1 MPLQPPNLDDRRFD
15 DLVREAR
22 DRIPR
27 YTPEWTDHNASDP
40 GITLLELFS
49 WLSEMIVYR
58 LNRVPE
64 RNYVEFLRMIGVEL
78 KPAAPAWTELTFI
91 PVTPPAA
98 SSVIVP
104 AGARVGAQPPPPA
117 PSASDV
123 PALPGPQ
130 EDEPVVFETQRPLVV
145 FANELLSVLVFD
157 GTTYADVTADNAPG
171 APPFQPLGPT
181 PAAGCALLIG
191 FAADAPL
198 PGDELALTV
207 RAYEKEGSVTSYECD
222 WPGACV
228 TPPGTLRWEY
238 NAGGGT
244 WKTLDVLRDE
254 TRGFTRSGDVLFRG
268 PKDAQPVVLGG
279 VAAARFWLRARLLS
293 GTYDVVPRV
302 DAVLTN
308 TVRALAVQTV
318 RDESVGGSNGEPDQ
332 VFSLRQTPVYAA
344 PAAPPPPPARAP
356 TEAERAAGDERLRR
370 GELGRGFL
378 LEVDEG
384 AGPLPWREVPDFYTS
399 SADDRHYTL
408 NRTTGH
414 VTFGDGERGRVPLA
428 GINNIVARYYRW
440 GGGARG
446 RVPKETATDLQTNV
460 PGIESVTN
468 YYAAEGGS
476 DEETLDDAKLRSSR
490 ELKARDRAVTAE
502 DFEVLALQT
511 PGARVRRAHAL
522 PLRHPDFPGVDVPG
536 AVTLLVIPDNGD
548 DCPVPSESTLQA
560 VCAYL
565 NPRRLLTVQLF
576 VAPPR
581 YTRVRVEAAVTAS
594 ATSDAAEVKRRVEAA
609 LHAYLHP
616 LTGGPQGE
624 GWPVG
629 YTVYRSEIFRV
640 ILGVGGVQTVGRV
653 RLYLDGSEVA
663 GCDDAGIPP
672 EHIACSEAHR
682 AEVSFADAA
691 ATAAGGRC

>member
-1 MPLQPPNLDDRRFD
+1 M
-15 DLVREAR
+15 
-22 DRIPR
+22 
-27 YTPEWTDHNASDP
+27 
-40 GITLLELFS
+40 
-49 WLSEMIVYR
+49 
-58 LNRVPE
+58 
-64 RNYVEFLRMIGVEL
+64 
-78 KPAAPAWTELTFI
+78 
-91 PVTPPAA
+91 
-98 SSVIVP
+98 
-104 AGARVGAQPPPPA
+104 
-117 PSASDV
+117 
-123 PALPGPQ
+123 
-130 EDEPVVFETQRPLVV
+130 
-145 FANELLSVLVFD
+145 
-157 GTTYADVTADNAPG
+157 
-171 APPFQPLGPT
+171 
-181 PAAGCALLIG
+181 
-191 FAADAPL
+191 
-198 PGDELALTV
+198 
-207 RAYEKEGSVTSYECD
+207 
-222 WPGACV
+222 
-228 TPPGTLRWEY
+228 
-238 NAGGGT
+238 
-244 WKTLDVLRDE
+244 
-254 TRGFTRSGDVLFRG
+254 
-268 PKDAQPVVLGG
+268 
-279 VAAARFWLRARLLS
+279 
-293 GTYDVVPRV
+293 
-302 DAVLTN
+302 
-308 TVRALAVQTV
+308 
-318 RDESVGGSNGEPDQ
+318 
-332 VFSLRQTPVYAA
+332 
-344 PAAPPPPPARAP
+344 
-356 TEAERAAGDERLRR
+356 
-370 GELGRGFL
+370 GRGFL

-522 PLRHPDFPGVDVPG
+522 PLRHPDFPGVDLPG